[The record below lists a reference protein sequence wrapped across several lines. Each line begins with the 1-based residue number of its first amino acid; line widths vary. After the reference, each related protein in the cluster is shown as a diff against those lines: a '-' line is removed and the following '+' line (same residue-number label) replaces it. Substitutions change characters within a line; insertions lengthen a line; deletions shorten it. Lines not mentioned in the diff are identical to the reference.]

1 MNELQ
6 LTLYAQLMKLATERE
21 AFYYK
26 DFSWDDVTYRI
37 FNYRL
42 ASYTDF
48 LEPGALE
55 CRGIM
60 FEVQGDEAVRLASW
74 PIEKFFNL
82 NENPFTMDL
91 DLSEIESIGLK
102 VDGSL
107 ISTFHHE
114 GWLACKSKGSIN
126 SFQAQRADALIEE
139 NEALYKEMIEL
150 VHHGFTINMEYLPR
164 SDSEHRVVIGHPEE
178 SLVVLSVRNNET
190 GKYYGLEEFVGYP
203 ELAKLWVDFVY
214 PADPVEFVNQITNM
228 EGVEGYIVYL
238 PHICFKAKTLWY
250 LTQHRAKDSVNSPRR
265 LYEAVIAEATDDL
278 RSLFFGD
285 VFVLAKIDKMEAKV
299 GHWYNELVEQVETFY
314 AENKDL
320 ERKWY
325 AIKGQEELPRM
336 VFGLAMQR
344 YVGREI
350 NYKEFMIKKWKDFG
364 IKDEEPVT

>member
-6 LTLYAQLMKLATERE
+6 QNLYNDLMHLVERE

-26 DFSWDDVTYRI
+26 DFPLEDTTYRI

-48 LEPGALE
+48 LEPSALE

-60 FEVQGDEAVRLASW
+60 FEVEGDKAVRLASW
-74 PIEKFFNL
+74 PMQKFFNQ

-91 DLSEIESIGLK
+91 DLSEIRAIELK

-107 ISTFHHE
+107 ISTFHHK
-114 GWLACKSKGSIN
+114 GLLACKSKGSIN
-126 SFQAQRADALIEE
+126 SFQAERADALVQK
-139 NEALYKEMIEL
+139 NDALYKELTEL

-164 SDSEHRVVIGHPEE
+164 SDSEHRVVIGHSEE
-178 SLVVLSVRNNET
+178 SLVVLNVRNHET
-190 GKYYGLEEFVGYP
+190 GEFYGLEEFVGYP
-203 ELAKLWVDFVY
+203 ELAKLWVDYVY
-214 PADPVEFVNQITNM
+214 PPDPVEFIKQITDM

-285 VFVLAKIDKMEAKV
+285 RHVIAKIDEMEQKV
-299 GHWYNELVEQVETFY
+299 GHWYNELVDQVETY
-314 AENKDL
+314 HVENQHL
-320 ERKWY
+320 ERKEY
-325 AIKGQEELPRM
+325 AIKGQEELSKI
-336 VFGLAMQR
+336 VFGLAMQK
-344 YVGREI
+344 YTGREI
-350 NYKEFMIKKWKDFG
+350 NYKEFMIKKWKEFG
-364 IKDEEPVT
+364 IKDEEDV